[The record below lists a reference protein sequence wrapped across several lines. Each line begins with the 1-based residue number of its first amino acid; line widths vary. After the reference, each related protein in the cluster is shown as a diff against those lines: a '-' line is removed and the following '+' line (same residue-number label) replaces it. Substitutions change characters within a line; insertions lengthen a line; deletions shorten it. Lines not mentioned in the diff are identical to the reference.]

1 MLKDVFPL
9 PATRDARPARH
20 DGRQIVKLFLM
31 ARFGFSRSRYG
42 PFGWRRVSRLVDFT
56 VALGIIGLLAIA
68 GAVLQYR
75 LGPARTLIGAAQAID
90 GDSLRLLG
98 EELRLE
104 GLDAPEYRQSCTER
118 SGREVDC
125 GRTARRAL
133 QTLMARGLVTCEIGR
148 IDRYGRGLARCRQG
162 ETDINA
168 TLVRDG
174 HAVAY
179 GGYRSEE
186 AQAKAAGRGLWA
198 LQFEQP
204 ETWRHAQGR

>member
-1 MLKDVFPL
+1 
-9 PATRDARPARH
+9 
-20 DGRQIVKLFLM
+20 M
-31 ARFGFSRSRYG
+31 ALFGFGRSRNG
-42 PFGWRRVSRLVDFT
+42 PLGWRRVSRPVDLV
-56 VALGIIGLLAIA
+56 VALGILGLLVIA
-68 GAVLQYR
+68 GAALLYR
-75 LGPARTLIGAAQAID
+75 LGPARVLTGAAQAID
-90 GDSLRLLG
+90 GDSLRLAG

-104 GLDAPEYRQSCTER
+104 GLDAPEYRQSCTDR
-118 SGREVDC
+118 AGRAVDC

-133 QTLMARGLVTCEIGR
+133 AALVERGIVTCEIGK

-162 ETDINA
+162 EIDVNA

-198 LQFEQP
+198 LQFERP
-204 ETWRHAQGR
+204 ETWRRGQGR